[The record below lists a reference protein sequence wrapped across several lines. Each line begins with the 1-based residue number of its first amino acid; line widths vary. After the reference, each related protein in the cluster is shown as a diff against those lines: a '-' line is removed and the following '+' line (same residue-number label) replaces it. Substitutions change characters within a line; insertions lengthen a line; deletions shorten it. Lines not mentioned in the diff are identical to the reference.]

1 MDFWMKMIKR
11 EFDTKPIACHL
22 YVTDQCN
29 LDCFY
34 CTEYDNSIPHPSL
47 EDLKKWLRKIKEL
60 GCIRIGLQGGGT
72 ITTPGYRPHCTVLQG
87 IGFEHQYGYEWVYA
101 HANADSGPRECWSG
115 FDAGLC

>member
-1 MDFWMKMIKR
+1 MDFWVKMIKR

-34 CTEYDNSIPHPSL
+34 CTEYDNSVPHPSL

-60 GCIRIGLQGGGT
+60 GCIRIGLQGGNHYYT
-72 ITTPGYRPHCTVLQG
+72 RISS
-87 IGFEHQYGYEWVYA
+87 A
-101 HANADSGPRECWSG
+101 
-115 FDAGLC
+115 LCSIARHWI

>member
-34 CTEYDNSIPHPSL
+34 CTEYDNYNVPRKLDRSL
-47 EDLKKWLRKIKEL
+47 R
-60 GCIRIGLQGGGT
+60 
-72 ITTPGYRPHCTVLQG
+72 
-87 IGFEHQYGYEWVYA
+87 
-101 HANADSGPRECWSG
+101 
-115 FDAGLC
+115 